1 MTGSGLQFVGG
12 DKDDVALSFGLGGED
27 QPRLRVTADGALHYL
42 SNTTAGA
49 ETVITAQRSNVTTWD
64 APPLPPGKAVKVEVR
79 LDGAARGDIASAS
92 LTSIDDEFVQLSAHA
107 RDGAVAVVLRNA
119 ASDGAPIDLGA
130 GSLRVA
136 IAAFA

>member
-27 QPRLRVTADGALHYL
+27 QPRLRVTADGALHYA
-42 SNTTAGA
+42 TAGA

-92 LTSIDDEFVQLSAHA
+92 LTSIDAEFVQLSAHA

-119 ASDGAPIDLGA
+119 ASDGAPIDLGP